1 REAQGYRLDACG
13 RVLETLSQHPNAG
26 RQREAQ
32 FSYTRQGLPLTE
44 GEHTQWQQGR
54 VSQRGDTH
62 YDYDKAGR
70 LISKRQLRP
79 GFRPEQWHYRWD
91 SRNQLRVVTIPDGHN
106 WFYRYDP
113 FGWRISKRCEQSG
126 EEVRYLWDGDQI
138 AEVRHFKQGQLQARR
153 HWVWRGWELLV
164 QQRQMVCID
173 ANAPGYAQAQYIEQ
187 GQQAAAE
194 NWQTDFAVSQQNGEL
209 LGLYN
214 PQGELHWQP
223 AKASLWGH
231 RLSKHADN
239 RDPGLAFAGQLRDD
253 ESGLCYNRFRY
264 YDPQGACYISPDP
277 IGILGGENNYGYV
290 NNPLG
295 WIDPL
300 GLAGCGADAKK
311 LRENMEAA
319 GKVAPSYKNSAHH
332 IVMSNSKDV
341 RMRWLRRKMDR
352 MGIDTNSVDNGIFLP
367 SSSKVKSSV
376 GTSLPAHSKIHAEVY
391 KQNVFDRLK
400 STTNKSDFKDEL
412 GKIASD
418 ISSGTFKL

>member
-91 SRNQLRVVTIPDGHN
+91 SRNQLRVVTTPDGHN

-113 FGWRISKRCEQSG
+113 FGRRISKRCEQSG

-138 AEVRHFKQGQLQARR
+138 AEVRHFKQGQLQVRR
-153 HWVWRGWELLV
+153 HWVWSGWELLV
-164 QQRQMVCID
+164 QQRQQI
-173 ANAPGYAQAQYIEQ
+173 QAQPDLQAYAPTAYIEQ
-187 GQQAAAE
+187 GPQAAAE
-194 NWQTDFAVSQQNGEL
+194 SWQTDFAVSQQNGEL

-223 AKASLWGH
+223 TKTSLWGQ

-290 NNPLG
+290 PNPVN
-295 WIDPL
+295 WVDPL
-300 GLAGCGADAKK
+300 GLSSCELAKK
-311 LRENMEAA
+311 MEKA
-319 GKVAPSYKNSAHH
+319 GTPRPNNSAAHH
-332 IVMSNSKDV
+332 IVGETSKRAQPARNILKKHKIDLNGADNGVFLPNSKNTDAMSGILHNGKHPDKYIDAV
-341 RMRWLRRKMDR
+341 NRRIRDADKL
-352 MGIDTNSVDNGIFLP
+352 NG
-367 SSSKVKSSV
+367 
-376 GTSLPAHSKIHAEVY
+376 
-391 KQNVFDRLK
+391 KQGVL
-400 STTNKSDFKDEL
+400 DEL
-412 GKIASD
+412 GKIKDILSSANRDASWYN
-418 ISSGTFKL
+418 IL